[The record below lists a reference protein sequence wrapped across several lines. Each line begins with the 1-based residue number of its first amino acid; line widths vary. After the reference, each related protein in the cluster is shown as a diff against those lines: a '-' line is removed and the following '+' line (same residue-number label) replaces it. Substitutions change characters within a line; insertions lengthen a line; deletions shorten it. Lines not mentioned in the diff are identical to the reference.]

1 MSQPTGSTPA
11 YTPPHLEA
19 TLLQKQAH
27 VGDQVTYRIS
37 VTHPDDVSVK
47 LPAKPDLKPYSL
59 NGVDHQVHQSRKHP
73 KTVTDVW
80 SLRLGVYDLSAKPVP
95 SLTLDVVTPD
105 GPAHLTLPTQA
116 LKLESLMPAQG
127 KPTPQE
133 LAPPE
138 KVWVPDYT
146 LVEVASVALV
156 ATVLALLLWRFW
168 RRRRGRPG
176 KAAPPPPPQPPE
188 VRAREALEAL
198 RARNLVA
205 QGRYKAF
212 FFGVSE
218 IVRGYLGERFGF
230 DALECTTTELIA
242 RLRDRPTPGLDLARF
257 EAWTA
262 TADLV
267 KFADHRPDDPECQA
281 ALTGAFEIVDR
292 TTAAHEAARAA
303 ADARAGAGPA
313 AA

>member
-1 MSQPTGSTPA
+1 MSQATPA
-11 YTPPHLEA
+11 YTPSHLEA
-19 TLLQKQAH
+19 RLLEPSAH
-27 VGDQVTYRIS
+27 VGDQVTYRIT

-47 LPAKPDLKPYSL
+47 LPAKPDLKPYTL
-59 NGVDHQVHQSRKHP
+59 NGVDHAVHADPKHP
-73 KTVTDVW
+73 RTVTDVW
-80 SLRLGVYDLSAKPVP
+80 SLRLGVYDLSATAVP
-95 SLTLDVVTPD
+95 SLTLEVVTPD

-127 KPTPQE
+127 KPTAQE

-138 KVWVPDYT
+138 KVWVPDYV
-146 LVEVASVALV
+146 LVEAAGVALA
-156 ATVLALLLWRFW
+156 ATVLALLAWRLWR
-168 RRRRGRPG
+168 RLRGRPG
-176 KAAPPPPPQPPE
+176 KAAPPPPPKPPE

-212 FFGVSE
+212 FFEVSE

-230 DALECTTTELIA
+230 DALECTTTELVA
-242 RLRDRPTPGLDLARF
+242 QLRDRPTPGLDLAAF
-257 EAWTA
+257 EARTVIS
-262 TADLV
+262 DLV
-267 KFADHRPDDPECQA
+267 KFADHRPDDAECQV

-292 TTAAHEAARAA
+292 TTAAYEAARAA
-303 ADARAGAGPA
+303 AEPKAGAGSA